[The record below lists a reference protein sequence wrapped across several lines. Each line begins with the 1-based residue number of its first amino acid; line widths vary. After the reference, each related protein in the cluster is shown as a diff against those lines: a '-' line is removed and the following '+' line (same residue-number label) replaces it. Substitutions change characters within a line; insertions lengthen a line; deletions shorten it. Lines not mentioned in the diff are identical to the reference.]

1 MIRIITDSAAD
12 FSADELSRY
21 NLTMVPLQVTFGEDT
36 YEDGITLTPEIF
48 WSRIMS
54 GENPKTSQPSPDA
67 FLSAFE
73 AAKAA
78 GDSVVCV
85 LLSSALSGTVQSA
98 TLARSMADYDDI
110 HIVDSLQAATAEKML
125 VLRACQLR
133 DEGKLSA
140 GEMAEA
146 LRSFTRRIKLYAC
159 LDTLDYL
166 ARGGRIPQAAASLG
180 SLVQLKVI
188 VHITAEGK
196 VGMAGKGM
204 GMHRST
210 AALIKLIQQ
219 HEIDERFTPLPIFTH
234 TPENCFAL
242 VKKLGALGIPCHEED
257 ASPVGATISTH
268 VGPGVFGLVFAEKE

>member
-12 FSADELSRY
+12 FSADELRRY
-21 NLTMVPLQVTFGEDT
+21 GVTMVPLQVTFGEDT
-36 YEDGITLTPEIF
+36 YTDGITLTQEIF
-48 WSRIMS
+48 WSRIMA

-98 TLARSMADYDDI
+98 TLAKSMADYDDI
-110 HIVDSLQAATAEKML
+110 HIVDSLQAASAQKVL

-133 DEGKLSA
+133 DEGRLGA
-140 GEMAEA
+140 AELAEA
-146 LRSFTRRIKLYAC
+146 LRSFTKRIKLYAC

-180 SLVQLKVI
+180 ALVQLKVI
-188 VHITAEGK
+188 VRITEDGR

-204 GMHRST
+204 GLHR
-210 AALIKLIQQ
+210 AAAAVLKLAQQ
-219 HEIDERFTPLPIFTH
+219 HKIDPAYPVYPLYTYN
-234 TPENCFAL
+234 PEHCLAFA
-242 VKKLGALGIPCHEED
+242 KKLNQAGIACREED
-257 ASPVGATISTH
+257 ALPVGATIGTH
-268 VGPGVFGLVFAEKE
+268 VGPGVFGLVFVEAE